1 MAKKIELL
9 GDINDFTS
17 AEREAVMALTGQ
29 WYTAKKT
36 LDDVKGQEMEL
47 RKQVYA
53 KTLEGKAQEGTNKFG
68 LADGWIINCTL
79 PYNYKVDPAITN
91 ANKLLHEAGVDLNL
105 LVEWEPK
112 LRVTEYR
119 KLNEEQKEL
128 VDNYLTI
135 TPGTPQMKVVLPKK

>member
-9 GDINDFTS
+9 GEITDLTP
-17 AEREAVMALTGQ
+17 AEQEAVMKLTGE

-36 LDDVKGQEMEL
+36 LDDIKGVEMDL

-79 PYNYKVDPAITN
+79 PYNYKVDPAITA
-91 ANKLLHEAGVDLNL
+91 ANKVLHDAGVDLNL
-105 LVEWEPK
+105 LVEWKPE
-112 LRVTEYR
+112 LRIGEYR
-119 KLNEEQKEL
+119 KLNEEQKAL